1 MRINEGIRAREVRVI
16 DETGQQLGVMEL
28 QEALKIAREK
38 GIDLIQIAESAI
50 PPVCRLCE
58 YGKYKYE
65 TEKKERLLKKKQK
78 VVEVKEVR
86 IRPQIGEHDLQI
98 KFRNIKRFLEEGDR
112 VKVSIVFKG
121 REMEHQE
128 IGSKILQRLEAEL
141 GSLFI
146 VEQQPRLEGTSKI
159 AILAPKKQ

>member
-1 MRINEGIRAREVRVI
+1 M
-16 DETGQQLGVMEL
+16 
-28 QEALKIAREK
+28 QEALKIAKEK
-38 GIDLIQIAESAI
+38 GIDLIQIAESAT

-65 TEKKERLLKKKQK
+65 MEKKEKLLKKKQK
-78 VVEVKEVR
+78 VIEVKEVR

-98 KFRNIKRFLEEGDR
+98 KFRNIRRFLEEGDR
-112 VKVSIVFKG
+112 VKINIVFKG

-146 VEQQPRLEGTSKI
+146 VEQQPRLECTSKI
-159 AILAPKKQ
+159 AILAPKKCGK